1 MRPKLDEE
9 LILKAA
15 LPFFAKYG
23 YKKTTLEDV
32 AQALDMSNTNLY
44 SYFRSKR
51 DLYQCCV
58 DYAID
63 QWQEYVRQQTAEIE
77 EPKAKLVMAWRSAV
91 GYIVGNEQMMALLK
105 NDPTIFPM
113 FPNVDPIEE
122 YNDWAVQYVREILE
136 EGIEKGVFRANIN
149 IDIAATMLFGWYKY
163 LIVSAVEMEELDSA
177 LIAETISTL
186 STILFDG
193 LLVVPEEGV

>member
-63 QWQEYVRQQTAEIE
+63 QWQEFVRQQTRDIE
-77 EPKAKLVMAWRSAV
+77 DPKEKLVTTWRSAV
-91 GYIVGNEQMMALLK
+91 GYIIGNEEMMALLK

>member
-63 QWQEYVRQQTAEIE
+63 QWQEYVRQQTSEIE

-163 LIVSAVEMEELDSA
+163 LIVSAVEMEELDST

>member
-51 DLYQCCV
+51 DMYQCCV

-63 QWQEYVRQQTAEIE
+63 QWQEYVRQQTSEIE

>member
-63 QWQEYVRQQTAEIE
+63 QWQEYVRQQTSEIE

-105 NDPTIFPM
+105 NDPTIFPV